1 MDGPLGLDRL
11 GWQLG
16 VILLWLRMVAVGV
29 RISSGYMMVTTYIAP
44 WSWSLLM
51 GEIPSNYGNLID
63 GICWMVRVYW
73 VL

>member
-1 MDGPLGLDRL
+1 MAVGCDFVVATDGG
-11 GWQLG
+11 
-16 VILLWLRMVAVGV
+16 GV